1 MGTDDKIDAKGDELK
16 GKVKEGVGDATG
28 DRDLQ
33 AEGEVDQT
41 KGKAKQ
47 AWGDVKNAGE
57 KTKQGASVLPVT
69 NQAADYDLL
78 DPRNWISPADL
89 AAILG
94 MHEQS
99 IYNLIHTGGD
109 LPPNYKK
116 GRSVRFFRPEVEAW
130 LVSGRRVPASTQ
142 IISAAAAGK
151 G

>member
-57 KTKQGASVLPVT
+57 KAK
-69 NQAADYDLL
+69 D
-78 DPRNWISPADL
+78 
-89 AAILG
+89 AIDDA
-94 MHEQS
+94 
-99 IYNLIHTGGD
+99 I
-109 LPPNYKK
+109 
-116 GRSVRFFRPEVEAW
+116 A
-130 LVSGRRVPASTQ
+130 
-142 IISAAAAGK
+142 
-151 G
+151 